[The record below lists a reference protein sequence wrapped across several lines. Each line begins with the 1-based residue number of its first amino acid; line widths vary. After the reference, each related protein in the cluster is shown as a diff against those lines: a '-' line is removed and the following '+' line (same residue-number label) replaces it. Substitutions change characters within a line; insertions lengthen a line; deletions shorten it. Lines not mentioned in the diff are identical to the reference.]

1 MFDRDGDGT
10 IDVTELGT
18 VMTSLGQNVSE
29 EDLNDIIKEVDAD
42 GESLNIMKFSCLH
55 LNILQKFSFSQKFLS
70 FNSIIAKDLDISQA
84 AVQSTSENSFS

>member
-1 MFDRDGDGT
+1 MMKISIWSIFIFLILGFPLLCLLPEFYEAFRLFDRDGDGT

-42 GESLNIMKFSCLH
+42 GESLNIMKFSCPH
-55 LNILQKFSFSQKFLS
+55 LNIL
-70 FNSIIAKDLDISQA
+70 
-84 AVQSTSENSFS
+84 